1 MLWVST
7 EFATCTKKKMGDPT
21 LKRETD
27 QLSKAISEALTS
39 SLIQFSVI
47 AFIVLACTWAFA
59 PFLPIM
65 LWALV
70 LAIALQP
77 VYLAL
82 KAKMGGSSGRPATV
96 LVLVGLL
103 LIGVPTVLMGS
114 AFATQLIVLA
124 EGLSE
129 GTIKVPAPSQDVAEL
144 PLIGENLHESWAAAA
159 TDLPAFL
166 EKMAPQLKSF
176 GGWIAGVAA
185 GTAGGVFKL
194 LGALIVAGIM
204 LAWSEEG
211 SRAMGRIF
219 SRFAGPERGL
229 GLQDLTTKT
238 VRSVAVGIIGIAFV
252 TAFLLGI
259 IFFLSGIP
267 GAGILAVLA
276 LLFGI
281 MQIPITLIA
290 LVGVA
295 LLWSTG
301 GDNSTVFNVI
311 FTVLMIVGSMVDNIL
326 KPIVLGRG
334 LDVPM
339 PVILI
344 GALGGMMS
352 GGFLGMFIG
361 ASFLA
366 AGYQLFMGWVDAGSA
381 ENASP
386 DVQPR

>member
-1 MLWVST
+1 M
-7 EFATCTKKKMGDPT
+7 
-21 LKRETD
+21 KRETD

-82 KAKMGGSSGRPATV
+82 KAKMGGSSGRPATL

-238 VRSVAVGIIGIAFV
+238 VRSVAIGIIGIAFV

-301 GDNSTVFNVI
+301 GENSTVFNVI

-366 AGYQLFMGWVDAGSA
+366 AGYQLFMGWVDTGSA

-386 DVQPR
+386 DVQTR

>member
-1 MLWVST
+1 MKISYV
-7 EFATCTKKKMGDPT
+7 EEPK
-21 LKRETD
+21 LKPETD
-27 QLSKAISEALTS
+27 QLSKAVSDALTS
-39 SLIQFSVI
+39 SLIQFSII
-47 AFIVLACTWAFA
+47 AFTVLACTWAFA

-70 LAIALQP
+70 LAIALNP
-77 VYLAL
+77 VYLPL
-82 KAKMGGSSGRPATV
+82 KEKMGGSSGRAATL
-96 LVLVGLL
+96 LVVVGLL

-114 AFATQLIVLA
+114 TFATQLLTLA
-124 EGLSE
+124 DGLSE
-129 GTIKVPAPSQDVAEL
+129 GTIKIPAPRQDVAEL
-144 PLIGENLHESWAAAA
+144 PLIGEDLHEAWASASK
-159 TDLPAFL
+159 DLPAFL
-166 EKMAPQLKSF
+166 SDIAPHLKSF
-176 GGWIAGVAA
+176 AGWIAGVAA

-204 LAWSEEG
+204 LAWAEEG
-211 SRAMGRIF
+211 SRAMSKIF
-219 SRFAGPERGL
+219 SRFAGPDRGPA
-229 GLQDLTTKT
+229 LQDLTTKT
-238 VRSVAVGIIGIAFV
+238 VRSVAIGIIGIAFI
-252 TAFLLGI
+252 TAFLLGV

-267 GAGILAVLA
+267 GAGILAVIA

-281 MQIPITLIA
+281 MQIPITLVA

-301 GDNSTVFNVI
+301 ADNSTIFNVI

-326 KPIVLGRG
+326 KPVVLGRG

-352 GGFLGMFIG
+352 GGFLGMFVG

-366 AGYQLFMGWVDAGSA
+366 AGYKLFMGWVDAGTSESA
-381 ENASP
+381 SLDN
-386 DVQPR
+386 QTT